1 MPRKSRSKSKSKAS
15 SSQSDDWMS
24 PPKSEK
30 SDRGSEKEGAKKD
43 ESKPSSTVS
52 QSEGEGE
59 KLPMLC
65 SYWPR
70 AASKKDAAR
79 MIAVVRSAERAVRVF
94 GSDWPHTEAPH
105 GYLVPTD
112 LNIPN
117 NPCSKSFLESGVF
130 NENPPITAFGKYT
143 IQLTARALA
152 NRGVKSKKLIC
163 SPTLRSIQ
171 TAEALAKF
179 LKAKIAVEPGL
190 LEPLAWY
197 RMTNKKMP
205 DFHLGELAKS
215 YPIDTN

>member
-1 MPRKSRSKSKSKAS
+1 
-15 SSQSDDWMS
+15 
-24 PPKSEK
+24 
-30 SDRGSEKEGAKKD
+30 
-43 ESKPSSTVS
+43 
-52 QSEGEGE
+52 
-59 KLPMLC
+59 
-65 SYWPR
+65 
-70 AASKKDAAR
+70 
-79 MIAVVRSAERAVRVF
+79 
-94 GSDWPHTEAPH
+94 
-105 GYLVPTD
+105 
-112 LNIPN
+112 
-117 NPCSKSFLESGVF
+117 
-130 NENPPITAFGKYT
+130 KYT

-152 NRGVKSKKLIC
+152 NRGVKSKRLIC